1 MIWLSFAGAVVVLVL
16 AASQLARYG
25 DAIGVR
31 TRLGGLF
38 VGSLLLAGATSLPEV
53 LTAINSVRVGAV
65 NLSAGDLM
73 GSSMVNMLL
82 LAVID
87 ILFWRQRIL
96 RQVALRHGLVAGIA
110 IVMNCLVL
118 VFLLARVDLRIGWL
132 GVDSLLLL
140 LTYVGGMWLLHQHSG
155 DTAAALEEQPNLEGV
170 PSLRHAI
177 IGFTISAAVLV
188 ASNPWLVNSATTLAE
203 VSGLTTGFVGA
214 ALVALATSLPEL
226 VTIIAA
232 VRIGAPDMAVGNLFG
247 SNAFNMVAFGVGDLL
262 YTDGHFLLEVD
273 PAFALIGAI
282 ALLQMSFG
290 LVGNMTRLRPRRL
303 LVMEIDAAMIF
314 AAYFLGM
321 YLLYTRGIGG

>member
-226 VTIIAA
+226 VTSIAA

>member
-1 MIWLSFAGAVVVLVL
+1 
-16 AASQLARYG
+16 
-25 DAIGVR
+25 
-31 TRLGGLF
+31 
-38 VGSLLLAGATSLPEV
+38 
-53 LTAINSVRVGAV
+53 
-65 NLSAGDLM
+65 
-73 GSSMVNMLL
+73 MLL

-232 VRIGAPDMAVGNLFG
+232 VRIGAPDMAVGILFG

>member
-53 LTAINSVRVGAV
+53 LTAINSVRVDAV
-65 NLSAGDLM
+65 SLSAGDLM